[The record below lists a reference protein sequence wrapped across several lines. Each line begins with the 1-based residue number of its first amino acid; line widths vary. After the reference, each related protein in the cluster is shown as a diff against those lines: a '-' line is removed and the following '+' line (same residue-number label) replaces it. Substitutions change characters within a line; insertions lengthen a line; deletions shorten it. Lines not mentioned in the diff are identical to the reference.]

1 MCNTNAMSHVRGLQV
16 GNVELQAVEP
26 ENDGNQD
33 MVEGAA
39 GLLQQAG
46 TQAGKHEKADGVNP
60 DLTASLLA
68 SNNFE
73 NIAVLG
79 NLNAGSG
86 HDSGRSSFAEHG

>member
-1 MCNTNAMSHVRGLQV
+1 MNPSSSHAHVLQV

-33 MVEGAA
+33 LVEGAPS
-39 GLLQQAG
+39 LLQQSG
-46 TQAGKHEKADGVNP
+46 VPGGKLGAEKFQPLNS

-86 HDSGRSSFAEHG
+86 HDSGRSSFDHG